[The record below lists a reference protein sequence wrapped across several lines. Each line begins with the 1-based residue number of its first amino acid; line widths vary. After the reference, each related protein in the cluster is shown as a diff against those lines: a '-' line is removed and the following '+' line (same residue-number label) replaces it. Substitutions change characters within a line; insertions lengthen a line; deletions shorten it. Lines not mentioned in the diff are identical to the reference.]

1 MSGAPYLPLDN
12 GYERPHKP
20 TRKLLWFLGGGAA
33 TLLLLAAAAG
43 IISHTPTAKVPLA
56 VTKARVVLSGDSS
69 VRGTVIFEQAEFKG
83 PVTVSGELTGLD
95 PSSARGFHIHQFGD
109 LTNGCVSAGP
119 HFNPFGKT
127 HGAPA
132 DDERHVG
139 DLGNIE
145 TDEDGVASFVLTDEL
160 LTLNG
165 PRSIIGRAVVVH
177 AGTDDLG
184 RGDNEESLKTGNAGG
199 RAACG
204 VIGLA

>member
-1 MSGAPYLPLDN
+1 MSSFV
-12 GYERPHKP
+12 
-20 TRKLLWFLGGGAA
+20 KLFSFSEYAA
-33 TLLLLAAAAG
+33 
-43 IISHTPTAKVPLA
+43 S
-56 VTKARVVLSGDSS
+56 
-69 VRGTVIFEQAEFKG
+69 
-83 PVTVSGELTGLD
+83 
-95 PSSARGFHIHQFGD
+95 QFGD
-109 LTNGCVSAGP
+109 LSDGCVSAGP

-145 TDEDGVASFVLTDEL
+145 TDQDGVASFVFSDEL

-165 PRSIIGRAVVVH
+165 LQSIIGLVADHHGDPLCSNVRSSRRAVVVH

-204 VIGLA
+204 VIGTFFVHLFWFDIL